1 MHEIG
6 ALTEAVKMAQAAAEE
21 NGVERIAAVLLEV
34 GELSGIL
41 PVFLE
46 KYYPIVIEGNELFR
60 DSQLQIEQVPGRG
73 MCLDCQSVYNVMRFE
88 GACPKCGSRA
98 KTILSGQDFV
108 LKSITP
114 FQK

>member
-21 NGVERIAAVLLEV
+21 NGVERIASILLEV

-46 KYYPIVIEGNELFR
+46 KYYPIVIEDKELFK

-73 MCLDCQSVYNVMRFE
+73 LCLDCQSVYNIMRFE
-88 GACPKCGSRA
+88 GVCPKCGSRS
-98 KTILSGQDFV
+98 KKVLSGQDFI
-108 LKSITP
+108 LKSIVP
-114 FQK
+114 AP